1 MASTSAAYMATTTF
15 TSNILEIKQNPFFP
29 NTFPYLFR
37 PFSPRNLKNPKFF
50 KFPKMIL
57 SNDYMGIGSFNSTRI
72 NYNTPT
78 TGKFYKRM
86 DSCLVIPP
94 PKGIKPKAI
103 IKFVGGAFIG
113 AVPEVTYSYLLENLA
128 REGYLIICVPYNVTF
143 DHAQVTRQVFDRF
156 HACFDSI
163 LASGLPDSGLSAADI
178 VDLPLYSVGHSN
190 GALIQ
195 VLVGSYFCEKIPKAN
210 VIISYNNRPASEAV
224 PYFEQLGLLV
234 GQMVPVISP
243 AYSMAQ
249 SASGDALRVLLDTAG
264 TIIPDYDPETVV
276 SLTKFAD
283 QLPSVF
289 GELAQGISEFKPTP
303 SENLECFKSAYN
315 VKRTLLVKFDNDAID
330 ETDRLEETLKPRVES
345 FGGKVEKI
353 ALTGNHITPCVQE
366 PKWRVG
372 TVYTP
377 ADAIAQVVKTL
388 SINDTKGLCTT
399 IANWFSCLEE

>member
-1 MASTSAAYMATTTF
+1 
-15 TSNILEIKQNPFFP
+15 
-29 NTFPYLFR
+29 
-37 PFSPRNLKNPKFF
+37 
-50 KFPKMIL
+50 
-57 SNDYMGIGSFNSTRI
+57 
-72 NYNTPT
+72 
-78 TGKFYKRM
+78 M

-143 DHAQVTRQVFDRF
+143 DHAQVTRQVFERF

-163 LASGLPDSGLSAADI
+163 LASGLPDSGFSAAEI

-195 VLVGSYFCEKIPKAN
+195 ALVGSYFCEKIPKAN

-289 GELAQGISEFKPTP
+289 GE
-303 SENLECFKSAYN
+303 
-315 VKRTLLVKFDNDAID
+315 VKFDNDAID
-330 ETDRLEETLKPRVES
+330 ETDGIEETLKPRVES

>member
-1 MASTSAAYMATTTF
+1 MASTSVSYMATTTL
-15 TSNILEIKQNPFFP
+15 TSNLLEIKQNPFLP

-50 KFPKMIL
+50 KFPKMTL
-57 SNDYMGIGSFNSTRI
+57 SNDYMGMGSFNSTRI
-72 NYNTPT
+72 NYNTTT

-143 DHAQVTRQVFDRF
+143 DHAQVTRQVFERF

-163 LASGLPDSGLSAADI
+163 LASGLPDSGFSAAEI

-195 VLVGSYFCEKIPKAN
+195 ALVGSYFCEKIPKAN

-303 SENLECFKSAYN
+303 SENLGVS
-315 VKRTLLVKFDNDAID
+315 
-330 ETDRLEETLKPRVES
+330 
-345 FGGKVEKI
+345 
-353 ALTGNHITPCVQE
+353 ITPIMSSVHC
-366 PKWRVG
+366 W
-372 TVYTP
+372 
-377 ADAIAQVVKTL
+377 
-388 SINDTKGLCTT
+388 
-399 IANWFSCLEE
+399 

>member
-1 MASTSAAYMATTTF
+1 MASTSAAYMAATTF
-15 TSNILEIKQNPFFP
+15 TSNILESKQNPFFP

-50 KFPKMIL
+50 KFPKMTL

-113 AVPEVTYSYLLENLA
+113 AVPEVTYRLDKLWFPLNFVELGLKVESFLDFVFWVVLVNSYLLENLA

-178 VDLPLYSVGHSN
+178 VDLPLYSVGH
-190 GALIQ
+190 
-195 VLVGSYFCEKIPKAN
+195 
-210 VIISYNNRPASEAV
+210 R
-224 PYFEQLGLLV
+224 
-234 GQMVPVISP
+234 
-243 AYSMAQ
+243 
-249 SASGDALRVLLDTAG
+249 
-264 TIIPDYDPETVV
+264 
-276 SLTKFAD
+276 
-283 QLPSVF
+283 
-289 GELAQGISEFKPTP
+289 
-303 SENLECFKSAYN
+303 
-315 VKRTLLVKFDNDAID
+315 
-330 ETDRLEETLKPRVES
+330 
-345 FGGKVEKI
+345 
-353 ALTGNHITPCVQE
+353 
-366 PKWRVG
+366 
-372 TVYTP
+372 
-377 ADAIAQVVKTL
+377 
-388 SINDTKGLCTT
+388 
-399 IANWFSCLEE
+399 